1 MFESNT
7 APSIS
12 VNGRGMDVRK
22 MREDLHVSQAQF
34 SEIVGIPQYRL
45 SGIELK
51 KDIPSEGEIVKIA
64 VVAEK
69 IVKGEIK
76 LRKKKRI
83 SKEIFHSSIV
93 AMNPRRG
100 YERTVRNADYLGLLN
115 ELQARFEANDRKGP
129 KAISFFA
136 GCGGLC
142 YGITAAGFNIV
153 ASNELR

>member
-7 APSIS
+7 APNIS

-69 IVKGEIK
+69 IVRGEIK

-100 YERTVRNADYLGLLN
+100 YESILSVTFKMRCKDKKILLII
-115 ELQARFEANDRKGP
+115 QIFCM
-129 KAISFFA
+129 FF
-136 GCGGLC
+136 L
-142 YGITAAGFNIV
+142 F
-153 ASNELR
+153 